1 MTYAAFQSF
10 IEDEL
15 KKLEA
20 YDALRPPAH
29 VYEFHKHVRR
39 VARNMK
45 LLALAMNQGTERAET
60 LYWAALAHDAGK
72 RLLPP
77 AIWDVG
83 NKPDNE
89 TKKLRRQHTNLG
101 VKIVDDTFGADN
113 HDPFLD
119 LLRDLM
125 ANHHEAMDGSGWLKK
140 KGTDLSLEAR
150 MLCVCDA
157 FDGYSVWRPHYGQ
170 RDISAAGV
178 LNRMRVEK
186 AGHFDDAIL
195 EIFSRI
201 KLEGT
206 NDPV

>member
-1 MTYAAFQSF
+1 MIHAAYQDF

-20 YDALRPPAH
+20 YDALRPHGH

-39 VARNMK
+39 VARSMK
-45 LLALAMNQGTERAET
+45 MLALATDLGEELAET

-72 RLLPP
+72 RLLPVG
-77 AIWDVG
+77 IWDVG

-89 TKKLRRQHTNLG
+89 TKRMRRQHTQLG
-101 VKIVDDTFGADN
+101 VKIVDDAFGTDC
-113 HDPFLD
+113 HEPFLD

-140 KGTDLSLEAR
+140 KGSDLSLEAR
-150 MLCVCDA
+150 MLCICDA

-170 RDISAAGV
+170 RDISPAGV
-178 LNRMRVEK
+178 LHRMRVEK
-186 AGHFDDAIL
+186 AGHFDDAL
-195 EIFSRI
+195 LGVFSKL
-201 KLEGT
+201 KLEKA
-206 NDPV
+206 

>member
-1 MTYAAFQSF
+1 MTHTAYQSF

-15 KKLEA
+15 KRLEA
-20 YDALRPPAH
+20 YDALRPAGH

-45 LLALAMNQGTERAET
+45 LLALAMNLGAARAET

-77 AIWDVG
+77 SIWDVG
-83 NKPDNE
+83 NKPDTE
-89 TKKLRRQHTNLG
+89 TKKLRRQHTQLG
-101 VKIVDDTFGADN
+101 VQIVDDAFGAAC
-113 HDPFLD
+113 HEPFLD

-140 KGTDLSLEAR
+140 KGDALSLEAR
-150 MLCVCDA
+150 MLCICDA

-170 RDISAAGV
+170 RDISPAGV
-178 LNRMRVEK
+178 LHRMRVEK
-186 AGHFDDAIL
+186 AGHFDDALL
-195 EIFSRI
+195 EVFSTLKI
-201 KLEGT
+201 EKA
-206 NDPV
+206 